1 MKLNVQ
7 KIFTK
12 IRNAVNER
20 EDELLLEID
29 KQYDNIFFNE
39 QFIKDSEKIQN
50 KIIISIE
57 KGKKIDKEWNEP
69 DKLYSFLN
77 DCINIENNISYIN
90 TINEKINKF
99 NNLDG
104 YKLGF
109 IQDENEINK
118 ILDVIRKFGSISKDS
133 KFNNSKIINHNIE

>member
-1 MKLNVQ
+1 M
-7 KIFTK
+7 
-12 IRNAVNER
+12 
-20 EDELLLEID
+20 
-29 KQYDNIFFNE
+29 
-39 QFIKDSEKIQN
+39 
-50 KIIISIE
+50 
-57 KGKKIDKEWNEP
+57 
-69 DKLYSFLN
+69 LN
-77 DCINIENNISYIN
+77 DCINIENNINYNN

-133 KFNNSKIINHNIE
+133 KFNNSKIINHYINSLNTWINPDKNIKTKLLSDNGENFSDFHSCCDNKGPTLILFHVSDGNKVGIYTPLT